1 MKRSEINA
9 LYESAKSCFEA
20 HGWALPPNPRWDI
33 TDFSLGDFATNGL
46 VLVNLADEKEYCEKL
61 MYCKKGMDTPIH
73 CHAKKKEDIICRW
86 GELRIQLW
94 ETVPSESEG
103 RKFKIQVNNEMREV
117 MSGDELVLKAG
128 ERITL
133 TPGVYHRFT
142 ANTPEV
148 IIGEVST
155 ANDDVNDN
163 FFVDDRIGRYAP
175 IVEDEPAK
183 VRLLSEK

>member
-9 LYESAKSCFEA
+9 LYESAKACFEA
-20 HGWALPPNPRWDI
+20 HCWALPPNPRWDI
-33 TDFSLGDFATNGL
+33 TDFSLGDIRTCGL

-61 MYCKKGMDTPIH
+61 MYCKQGMETPTH

-86 GELRIQLW
+86 GELRIQVW
-94 ETVPSESEG
+94 DTVPGECDG

-117 MSGDELVLKAG
+117 ASGEELVLKAG

-163 FFVDDRIGRYAP
+163 FFIDERIGRYAP
-175 IVEDEPAK
+175 IEEDEPAK
-183 VRLLSEK
+183 VRLISEK